1 VYALSSDYDTLS
13 DYLAVCIS
21 RLMGSVTALSSD
33 YDTSS
38 FTTSY
43 TDYLTV
49 CISRL
54 MGRVNA
60 LSSDYVNNLITC
72 HSLKIKHSHSP

>member
-1 VYALSSDYDTLS
+1 
-13 DYLAVCIS
+13 
-21 RLMGSVTALSSD
+21 MGSVNALPSD

-38 FTTSY
+38 FTTSF

-54 MGRVNA
+54 MESVNA
-60 LSSDYVNNLITC
+60 LASHYDTSSFTT
-72 HSLKIKHSHSP
+72 SFT

>member
-1 VYALSSDYDTLS
+1 
-13 DYLAVCIS
+13 
-21 RLMGSVTALSSD
+21 MGSVNALPSD

-38 FTTSY
+38 FTTRF

-54 MGRVNA
+54 MENVNA
-60 LSSDYVNNLITC
+60 LASHYDTSSFTT
-72 HSLKIKHSHSP
+72 SFT

>member
-1 VYALSSDYDTLS
+1 MNALP
-13 DYLAVCIS
+13 
-21 RLMGSVTALSSD
+21 SD

-38 FTTSY
+38 FTTSF

-54 MGRVNA
+54 INVNRWI
-60 LSSDYVNNLITC
+60 SGVD
-72 HSLKIKHSHSP
+72 SLL